1 MTLNFQSFTKKKKKE
16 SFDTFLCKWNVKVRE
31 YCGKEVNQ
39 IVFIII
45 FTFIFK
51 EGFRFWSKM
60 RRLKVFEVGEILS
73 KAMSEYF

>member
-16 SFDTFLCKWNVKVRE
+16 SFDIFLCKWNVKVWE